1 MRVLHRLVTAGK
13 TVVAIEHNLD
23 VIAEADWIVGLGP
36 GGGERGGLW
45 LRGAGD
51 VEWAEWTSHTAEV
64 LTGFLRER
72 RN

>member
-36 GGGERGGLW
+36 GAESE
-45 LRGAGD
+45 GD
-51 VEWAEWTSHTAEV
+51 C
-64 LTGFLRER
+64 G
-72 RN
+72 